1 MRLVLFILVL
11 LIALPLLAQSGDPAD
26 PTTAMTDGATTQE
39 STSEAAAETPI
50 QTVQSAALPSFTPLP
65 LLSDITVGAD
75 MPTPVIVTTLPPTAA
90 PLPTLEAS
98 LVPTVLPSLT
108 ADASAATSEPT
119 AALPTSIATEE
130 TSATAT
136 DAATEEISAPPTSQP
151 FPTVDLSTAVVTSQ
165 ALPLPLT
172 LPALA
177 TEETSATATDAA
189 TEEISAPPTS
199 QPFPT
204 VDLSTAVV
212 TSQALPL
219 PLTLPALATMDD
231 GAGDWLGSPNWSLQP
246 REGGLAWLM
255 VSAGSE
261 LLRWQTPIDLRGA
274 ATSVTLRFHSW
285 FVGAGLATVQVSVDG
300 LNWQPV
306 SLVPA
311 SGGWVNVGVDLSSYI
326 GSVIQ
331 ISFAWQGTNGD
342 TQDQWAVDTVVVV
355 ATTPTI
361 VPPEPTFLPVTL
373 LSPAEGEDIQTHVPT
388 TTLSSTA
395 APTDIVLP
403 TATSTE
409 TAVESNDDASPTPT
423 HTLVSTATATAT
435 ATATPSP
442 TALACGLDAN
452 ADGVVTVN
460 DLSAFAQAALNTEVH
475 ETTVLY
481 DLNQNAQID
490 IGDLQL
496 LAGDLD
502 ASCSD

>member
-136 DAATEEISAPPTSQP
+136 DAT
-151 FPTVDLSTAVVTSQ
+151 
-165 ALPLPLT
+165 
-172 LPALA
+172 
-177 TEETSATATDAA
+177 